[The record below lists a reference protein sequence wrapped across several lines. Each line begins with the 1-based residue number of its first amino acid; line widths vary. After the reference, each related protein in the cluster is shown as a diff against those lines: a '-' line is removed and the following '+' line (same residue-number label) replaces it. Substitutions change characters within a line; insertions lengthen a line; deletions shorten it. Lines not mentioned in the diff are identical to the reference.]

1 MTLLDKVKELQNVK
15 PPLDTDEI
23 NRRVQEW
30 KNSNQPKVEVE
41 EVEEVKIEAAPDPD
55 ANVAATQA
63 IASNTDFTSDNGS
76 SVSLEYNPQNVE
88 SSTINDDLQLQ
99 GEKFWF
105 SYGYSGRKYQHNILK
120 EVISNVENS
129 SNYNVAEEEY
139 YNNSADGYFNLNF
152 DHPDKGKQILV
163 NEDGST
169 KVDQPTTQGGNIV
182 MDAWDQFSTSMGF
195 LTGTTKYDPNEDTYK
210 NHNSLYDAGG
220 FTDTVLDFAKY
231 GFSDFGDSSKVQVV
245 LNYSGQQVG
254 TTTANDLLEI
264 NIPDGRERFIMEKT
278 NIAINNALL
287 KKDKTTLVDET
298 IDAGEIFNS
307 PEETELIKLQKK
319 YKTMPKG
326 DVGDETYKARKKVG
340 EKINELVSEL
350 NIGSDELY
358 DEYTGNIYSYDKAPV
373 EVIESHDA
381 SKEIAKTTEIDVL
394 KSDVTTAYYKVVAL
408 AKMNMPSKEVFYDSM
423 SRFEKLTDMD
433 SKGAMKFDVTED
445 IKLLEEIAKTGVIPK
460 KISKLPGEHPF
471 AKAFNKA
478 LDDYIV
484 LNRAYQTNRNPVTS
498 EKEGFMMTF
507 TTDFL
512 NRLAPSGK
520 KLDGSPGP
528 TSAQA
533 SVVVMSDFMRDV
545 GQIDLAPEV
554 LNERME
560 LSIPQLAGTGLI
572 DLTVFAGE
580 ILATRKVTANK
591 INAYYKTLQKLAQ
604 ANKYYKG
611 SRIAK
616 FSVESALKGT
626 EEAVTFVVS
635 ENIWKNPT
643 TEDNIA
649 TAKFAFSL
657 GVGQGGV
664 GHIFKALKTNKIF
677 LPVTNSMVANRAIM
691 QWPKSVLGAGTGAAS
706 FEFASM
712 MQEQG
717 AYFMKYN
724 ADGTM
729 SRKSFIDHTKH
740 FLGEYAKM
748 RMMGAKSLFA
758 KNGMLRAFENDIR
771 TMAGYPTVELN
782 KAGKAVGWKN
792 MDGIKNPKEN
802 TLEDLN
808 NAKTDKLEDAA
819 ALQESGK
826 LSEKQAQDLIKK
838 INENYELL
846 EAEAELNIYKKEIK
860 AEDNSNFKITDG
872 QVYIAVNKLKKGE
885 DLNAKD
891 NFVLANAADPILRKY
906 MGGGKSNQ
914 AFIDG
919 QRERANIIEDILNN
933 NPIFKSA
940 FVKGAPSKTRQ
951 EAFDFL
957 NKSFEVGGEMMRL
970 RNQKM
975 MTVQEIERLKV
986 LEEQHKQY
994 NPGGELYVEITEKIR
1009 KENKKR
1015 FEEDI
1020 EEEGYERPQ
1029 EIVPSKEGFKNK
1041 YNELFPD
1048 KPKENIENQPAFFD
1062 PKTNIRYINEVA
1074 ALEQGMTATAT
1085 HERTHYAFVDAY
1097 KGKDGRITDKGIE
1110 IIDNVLGKLTPEQ
1123 RKILD
1128 AEVLE
1133 RYADLIETGDKG
1145 VWYEENLAVLAELT
1159 KEGRISFK
1167 QGSREKLRDL
1177 LNLEKSNL
1185 KVNLESGENIFEVVT
1200 ERDGLNRIEGLSKEG
1215 GGEGVKFSNAKA
1227 NELANNT
1234 ERTREENLD
1243 LKNQY
1248 TALALE
1254 ALGFKEALGTAK
1266 RKEAVSFVD
1275 QYYPGILRRFK
1286 PGTTMFST
1294 FVNANIR
1301 PKKQKFY
1308 EQEIGTKGVETRI
1321 SDERLKEIAA
1331 EENALISSEVNTDFK
1346 LVDNIKVNKKP
1357 LSLEFKDKVRE
1368 FVTDQLKDLNVTDE
1382 KFRSQAYKPTKDF
1395 INYLK
1400 NNLLGKSIIDYKSFI
1415 RENPNFIK
1423 GLNVAALI
1431 KFDNGLT
1438 KQGKERLF
1446 TKLNRRLT
1454 KQKDIEK
1461 FIMQGRVPYLT
1472 TEQQK
1477 AGANLYDRL
1486 KPTETQIVNFLT
1498 GGSASTISNRK
1509 TAVAREIANKFIAEA
1524 TPSTGAFKEM
1534 TPAERAKVA
1543 EKLQVDP
1550 TAKFAAAKGI
1560 MNTKNKILE
1569 DKNLKPIP
1577 KGKEGVDIQRKFLLN
1592 EVADK
1597 VGAEVA
1603 ILLAANSKVLATAGN
1618 RATGAIKGGFNF
1630 ITDLARTLTKYG
1642 KKSTIYK
1649 ETVDF
1654 LNTGE
1659 LGSVVE
1665 LQKQLR
1671 QENKQGSYFKDSYD
1685 KLTSEQ
1691 KKEYTS
1697 LESYTAEQ
1705 TRLIKLALSHKSARR
1720 SVKLN
1725 IKEIDEINKGK
1736 DIILDIYK
1744 KIYDANPKSL
1754 SSIADVTYHYNSNS
1768 NPFRDLATIIGK
1780 TKGLKPGT
1788 RTWDEHML
1796 QFGNYSNEFLF
1807 ALTQSPKAWQS
1818 FKDMS
1823 NKIYYQLKL
1832 EKAESN
1838 ILDGQGSEFK
1848 QSFSKDKSWLKVDE
1862 NGNPLTLEYYNPKS
1876 ELHPLQT
1883 LSFAEARKTGDYSKV
1898 IDPMIRAY
1906 NEYFFVNAFKVGR
1919 ENITD
1924 AKRYLDNVEISKTNQ
1939 EKFNVQ
1945 AKAASLIYEVIQTE
1959 AGFLTGTNAVT
1970 RKQGRERLES
1980 YIKIAPAVENAYFSN
1995 SKIFGKKLKD
2005 TKTVKEQIEI
2015 LKNYDTAAEI
2025 ARKLDAPVKKI
2036 RVFDFDDTLAKS
2048 KSRVLYE
2055 KLDGTTG
2062 KLTATEFA
2070 RDSEKLESEG
2080 VVFDFSEFTKVIDGK
2095 KGPLFDLAKKN
2106 SGC

>member
-1 MTLLDKVKELQNVK
+1 MTLLEKVKELQNVK

-55 ANVAATQA
+55 ANVAATQV
-63 IASNTDFTSDNGS
+63 IASNTDSTSDNGS
-76 SVSLEYNPQNVE
+76 SVSYEYNPENVE

-105 SYGYSGRKYQHNILK
+105 GYGYSGRKLQHNILK
-120 EVISNVENS
+120 EVIGNVENS

-139 YNNSADGYFNLNF
+139 YNNSDEGYFNLNF
-152 DHPDKGKQILV
+152 DHPDKGKEIIV
-163 NEDGST
+163 NKDGST
-169 KVDQPTTQGGNIV
+169 TIEQPKYYSSSIIS
-182 MDAWDQFSTSMGF
+182 DSWDNFSTAMGF

-210 NHNSLYDAGG
+210 NHNSLYDEGG
-220 FTDTVLDFAKY
+220 FIDTVTDLYKSGLQGYSIFNNQ
-231 GFSDFGDSSKVQVV
+231 DFGDSNKVQVV
-245 LNYSGQQVG
+245 LNYSGEQVG

-264 NIPDGRERFIMEKT
+264 NIPAGRERFIMEKT

-340 EKINELVSEL
+340 ERINELVSDL
-350 NIGSDELY
+350 NIGSDKLY
-358 DEYTGNIYSYDKAPV
+358 DEYTGNIYAYDKAPV
-373 EVIESHDA
+373 EVIESYEA

-394 KSDVTTAYYKVVAL
+394 KNDLTTAYYKVVAL
-408 AKMNMPSKEVFYDSM
+408 AKMKVPTKEVFYDSM
-423 SRFEKLTDMD
+423 SRFEKMTDMP
-433 SKGAMKFDVTED
+433 SKGMMKFDVTED
-445 IKLLEEIAKTGVIPK
+445 IRLLEEIAKTGVIPK
-460 KISKLPGEHPF
+460 QISKLPGEHPF
-471 AKAFNKA
+471 AKSFNKA

-498 EKEGFMMTF
+498 EKEGFMMTV

-528 TSAQA
+528 TSAQS

-545 GQIDLAPEV
+545 GQIDIAPEV

-560 LSIPQLAGTGLI
+560 LSIPQLAGTGMI

-580 ILATRKVTANK
+580 ILATRKVTANS
-591 INAYYKTLQKLAQ
+591 INAYYKGLQKLAQ

-611 SRIAK
+611 SRITRFA
-616 FSVESALKGT
+616 VESALKGT

-643 TEDNIA
+643 IEDNIA

-771 TMAGYPTVELN
+771 AMAGYPTVELN
-782 KAGKAVGWKN
+782 KAGKAVGWKD

-975 MTVQEIERLKV
+975 MTGPELERLKV

-994 NPGGELYVEITEKIR
+994 NPGGELYIEITEKIR

-1015 FEEDI
+1015 FEEDLI
-1020 EEEGYERPQ
+1020 EDEKFERPQ
-1029 EIVPSKEGFKNK
+1029 ELVTSKDSFKKK

-1048 KPKENIENQPAFFD
+1048 KPRENIENQIAFFN
-1062 PKTNIRYINEVA
+1062 PKTNTRYINEVA

-1110 IIDNVLGKLTPEQ
+1110 IIDDVLGKLTPEQ

-1133 RYADLIETGDKG
+1133 RYADLVETGDKG

-1200 ERDGLNRIEGLSKEG
+1200 ERDGLNRIEGLTREG
-1215 GGEGVKFSNAKA
+1215 GREGVEFSNAKA
-1227 NELANNT
+1227 NELANNK

-1243 LKNQY
+1243 LQNQY
-1248 TALALE
+1248 VAIALE
-1254 ALGFKEALGTAK
+1254 ALGFKEALGTAS
-1266 RKEAVSFVD
+1266 RKEAVSFVN

-1286 PGTTMFST
+1286 PGKTMFST
-1294 FVNANIR
+1294 FVTANIR
-1301 PKKQKFY
+1301 PKKQNFY
-1308 EQEIGTKGVETRI
+1308 EQEVGTKGVETRI

-1331 EENALISSEVNTDFK
+1331 EESKVIETEVKDDFK
-1346 LVDNIKVNKKP
+1346 LVDNIKVNKQ
-1357 LSLEFKDKVRE
+1357 SLDVIFKDKVKE
-1368 FVTDQLKDLNVTDE
+1368 FVADQLKDLNVTDE
-1382 KFRSQAYKPTKDF
+1382 KFRSEAFKPTKEF
-1395 INYLK
+1395 INYIK
-1400 NNLLGKSIIDYKSFI
+1400 QNLLGKSITDYKNFI

-1423 GLNVAALI
+1423 GLNIKALI
-1431 KFDNGLT
+1431 EFDKGRT
-1438 KQGKERLF
+1438 KEGKPRLF
-1446 TKLNRRLT
+1446 TELNRRLT
-1454 KQKDIEK
+1454 KQAEIEK
-1461 FIMQGRVPYLT
+1461 FMMQGRVPYLT
-1472 TEQQK
+1472 VGQMGQ
-1477 AGANLYDRL
+1477 GANLYNRL
-1486 KPTETQIVNFLT
+1486 KPTETAIVNFLT

-1509 TAVAREIANKFIAEA
+1509 TAVAREMANRFIKEA
-1524 TPSTGAFKEM
+1524 TPSTEAFKEM
-1534 TPAERAKVA
+1534 TTAERAKIA

-1550 TAKFAAAKGI
+1550 TAKFAASKGI
-1560 MNTKNKILE
+1560 MVDKNKILE
-1569 DKNLKPIP
+1569 SKNLKPIP
-1577 KGKEGVDIQRKFLLN
+1577 KGKEGVDIQRKFILN
-1592 EVADK
+1592 EVADN

-1603 ILLAANSKVLATAGN
+1603 ELLAANSKVLATAGN
-1618 RATGAIKGGFNF
+1618 RAIGAIKGGFNF
-1630 ITDLARTLTKYG
+1630 ITDLAKTLTTYG
-1642 KKSTIYK
+1642 EKSTIYK
-1649 ETVDF
+1649 ETVDL
-1654 LNTGE
+1654 LNAGE
-1659 LGSVVE
+1659 LGSVVD

-1671 QENKQGSYFKDSYD
+1671 QENKQGSYFKDSYN

-1691 KKEYTS
+1691 KKEFTS
-1697 LESYTAEQ
+1697 LESYTKNRI
-1705 TRLIKLALSHKSARR
+1705 RLMRLALSHKSARR
-1720 SVKLN
+1720 SVELN

-1736 DIILDIYK
+1736 EIILDIYK
-1744 KIYDANPKSL
+1744 RIYDKNPKSL
-1754 SSIADVTYHYNSNS
+1754 ASIADITYHYNSNS
-1768 NPFRDLATIIGK
+1768 NPFRDLATIIGE

-1838 ILDGQGSEFK
+1838 ILDGQGLNLK
-1848 QSFSKDKSWLKVDE
+1848 KDLVK
-1862 NGNPLTLEYYNPKS
+1862 
-1876 ELHPLQT
+1876 
-1883 LSFAEARKTGDYSKV
+1883 
-1898 IDPMIRAY
+1898 I
-1906 NEYFFVNAFKVGR
+1906 KVG
-1919 ENITD
+1919 
-1924 AKRYLDNVEISKTNQ
+1924 
-1939 EKFNVQ
+1939 
-1945 AKAASLIYEVIQTE
+1945 
-1959 AGFLTGTNAVT
+1959 
-1970 RKQGRERLES
+1970 
-1980 YIKIAPAVENAYFSN
+1980 
-1995 SKIFGKKLKD
+1995 
-2005 TKTVKEQIEI
+2005 
-2015 LKNYDTAAEI
+2015 
-2025 ARKLDAPVKKI
+2025 
-2036 RVFDFDDTLAKS
+2036 
-2048 KSRVLYE
+2048 
-2055 KLDGTTG
+2055 
-2062 KLTATEFA
+2062 
-2070 RDSEKLESEG
+2070 
-2080 VVFDFSEFTKVIDGK
+2080 
-2095 KGPLFDLAKKN
+2095 
-2106 SGC
+2106 